1 MTAKKIGYAVS
12 WLVMLS
18 SGIYVFVYLYRWEWN
33 RAIVAGI
40 FLIASGIALAT
51 MAILDRI
58 ARLEARLEAGREP
71 ETTLPNTL
79 ASIESARPEAHRHF
93 EWLGD
98 TKNMNV
104 FVPVLMGAGVVVSAI
119 AWAVE
124 RLGHATVR
132 PQMERGL
139 ASGLGALSLPAGGL
153 LGTPQA
159 VMRRDPLVPWKRVA
173 ALAFAMV
180 VLWAGIDVL
189 ADMTQG
195 RPDLHNSG
203 VASEILLDV
212 RADDG
217 DLTSELMAARG
228 LWGAC
233 RSTINKNL
241 DGEPVIDVTGSMVR
255 IFVRPGLGMH
265 SKRRLV
271 GCLEDSLIDHV
282 QGRVVSIRNY
292 R

>member
-1 MTAKKIGYAVS
+1 MIAKRVGYAFS

-18 SGIYVFVYLYRWEWN
+18 SGLYVFVYLYRWEWN

-40 FLIASGIALAT
+40 FLIASGLALAT

-58 ARLEARLEAGREP
+58 GRLEARLDVGDDAAPSALPTIEA
-71 ETTLPNTL
+71 
-79 ASIESARPEAHRHF
+79 ARPEAHRFF
-93 EWLGD
+93 EWLDD

-124 RLGHATVR
+124 RFAHVTVR
-132 PQMERGL
+132 PSMERSL
-139 ASGLGALSLPAGGL
+139 ASNLGALSLPADGL
-153 LGTPQA
+153 LGPPQSPP
-159 VMRRDPLVPWKRVA
+159 RRDPTVAWKRA
-173 ALAFAMV
+173 GALAVAML
-180 VLWAGIDVL
+180 VLWVAIDVL

-203 VASEILLDV
+203 AASEILLDV
-212 RADDG
+212 GADDG
-217 DLTSELMAARG
+217 DLTSEVMAAQG

-241 DGEPVIDVTGSMVR
+241 DGEPVIDATGSMVR
-255 IFVRPGLGMH
+255 IFVRPGLGEH

-292 R
+292 N

>member
-1 MTAKKIGYAVS
+1 MIAKKIGYAVS

-40 FLIASGIALAT
+40 FLLASGIALST

-58 ARLEARLEAGREP
+58 RRLEARLDQDAAKP
-71 ETTLPNTL
+71 AQSALT
-79 ASIESARPEAHRHF
+79 SIEAARPEAHRHF
-93 EWLGD
+93 DWLGD

-124 RLGHATVR
+124 RFAHVTVR
-132 PQMERGL
+132 PSMERSL
-139 ASGLGALSLPAGGL
+139 ATSLGALSLPAGGL
-153 LGTPQA
+153 LGPPQA
-159 VMRRDPLVPWKRVA
+159 AARPDPLVPWKRVA
-173 ALAFAMV
+173 ALAVAMV

-217 DLTSELMAARG
+217 DLTSEVMAARG

-241 DGEPVIDVTGSMVR
+241 DGEPVIDATGSMVR
-255 IFVRPGLGMH
+255 IFVRPGLGVH

-282 QGRVVSIRNY
+282 QGSVISIRNY

>member
-1 MTAKKIGYAVS
+1 MAKKIGYAVS
-12 WLVMLS
+12 WLVLLS

-33 RAIVAGI
+33 RAIIAGI
-40 FLIASGIALAT
+40 FLLASGVALAT

-58 ARLEARLEAGREP
+58 GRLEARMAEGAAKTAPGA
-71 ETTLPNTL
+71 L
-79 ASIESARPEAHRHF
+79 APIESSRPEAHRHF

-98 TKNMNV
+98 TKSMNV

-124 RLGHATVR
+124 RFAHVTVR
-132 PQMERGL
+132 PTMERSL
-139 ASGLGALSLPAGGL
+139 ATSLGVLSLPAGGL
-153 LGTPQA
+153 LGPPQPA
-159 VMRRDPLVPWKRVA
+159 APPDPLVLWKRVA
-173 ALAFAMV
+173 ALAVAMV

-203 VASEILLDV
+203 MSSEILLDV

-217 DLTSELMAARG
+217 DLTSEVMAARG

-241 DGEPVIDVTGSMVR
+241 DGDPVIDATGSMVR
-255 IFVRPGLGMH
+255 IFVRPGLGAH

-292 R
+292 N